1 MFSGWGRC
9 GWMLKVLLLCV
20 FLVALQPAAQ
30 AQEENTAPAPA
41 ALGGAGGQN
50 ATSPGIISGKQ
61 KTAGNATSAAYDPET
76 GSEKFSTRLSKIT
89 PPDWPQPMALRIFRL
104 IPPTIFENTVEGLDE
119 NGKQELADTGKSGP
133 WVLTELSDNDLEFTS
148 SVPHSGTK
156 VRLHLYHAVNGD
168 ILIACGV
175 HAGESCALE
184 LWRRDA
190 KGRIVPVAV
199 PNEPDISEF
208 LEKGR
213 VLPEGYE
220 VSMLFCLDIDDS
232 RLRAIPML
240 WTPSGLGDMSLDY
253 DIYYRWDGEKFNKES
268 VAHTP

>member
-1 MFSGWGRC
+1 MIFGWGHH

-20 FLVALQPAAQ
+20 FLVALQATAQ
-30 AQEENTAPAPA
+30 AQEETVAPAPLA
-41 ALGGAGGQN
+41 PGVSGGQN
-50 ATSPGIISGKQ
+50 ATSPGIISNTQ
-61 KTAGNATSAAYDPET
+61 DAAGNATSAAYDAET

-89 PPDWPQPMALRIFRL
+89 PPEWPQPMALRIFRL

-119 NGKQELADTGKSGP
+119 NSKQELADTGKSGP
-133 WVLTELSDNDLEFTS
+133 WVLTTLNDNDLEFTS

-175 HAGESCALE
+175 HSGESCALE
-184 LWRRDA
+184 LWRRDGM
-190 KGRIVPVAV
+190 GRIIPVSV

-208 LEKGR
+208 LAKGR
-213 VLPEGYE
+213 VMPEGYE

-232 RLRAIPML
+232 QLRAIPIL

-268 VAHTP
+268 VAHIP